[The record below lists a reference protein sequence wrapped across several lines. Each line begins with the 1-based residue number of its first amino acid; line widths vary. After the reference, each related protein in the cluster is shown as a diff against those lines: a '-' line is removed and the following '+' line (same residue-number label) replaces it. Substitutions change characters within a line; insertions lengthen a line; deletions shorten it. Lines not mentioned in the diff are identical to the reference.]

1 MKSNLDKLDDKF
13 SQMLRSWAKAEL
25 LTVEP
30 EEAQTIAGLIH
41 DFCTYIAQ
49 FPLIKP
55 EIKWEIVITGCQV
68 ATTVFTREASP
79 KYWLMSQN
87 LLGIAYCNQGRIDEA
102 IATLESALKIY
113 PPEVFFTR
121 FRDEWTMLQ
130 NRLGNAYWSRSQSQE
145 SPEEKLR
152 NLNLALAAYE
162 KALQGTPKDESPD
175 DWAGTK
181 YNICD
186 VYGKMGKTA
195 DAIICYKQAL
205 EVFPEKTYE
214 WAQTQHGLGLTYSEE
229 RNIDQAIDC
238 FRLAL
243 KIFTPTAYPEDCRN
257 IGRSLGYV
265 ALGNRRWQEAI
276 EGYGIAIEALE
287 QQINIW
293 ATTDAQRQKTQQS
306 GIDLSCGMVK
316 ACINDGQ
323 LTKAI
328 EYVERNKARN
338 LVKFLASE
346 NLEPKGVSEDIRNQ
360 CKRLRQEISKRQ
372 NLLDMRDVQNRESD
386 ESHRTQ
392 LNQFQEEIN
401 KLKEQLD
408 SFIVEKIQ
416 PHDPSFNLT
425 QQVKGILFEEIQ
437 ALLPDNQTALIEW
450 YILDDI
456 FVTFIITHQSPG
468 ITVWKSDPQDIEAF
482 KLWGNEYFQDYG
494 KSSKQAWRDHL
505 ESYLSRLAE
514 ILHLDEILTHVP
526 DTCDRII
533 LIPHQS
539 LHVLPLHALPLLH
552 EKGKCL
558 LDKFP
563 RGVHYAPSCQVLQ
576 LAQSRQ
582 RPDFT
587 HLFAIQNPTKDLDYS
602 DIEVQAIKQYF
613 HSSHILV
620 KGDAKKSAIDN
631 QQLQTAHCIHF
642 SCHGDFDFER
652 PLLSKLHLADC
663 HISPKNDPATAF
675 SKYLTVLELF
685 TFDLSQCRLVT
696 LSACETGL
704 IGFPSATDEYIGLN
718 YGFLVAGTAS
728 IVCSLWTVNDIS
740 TALLI
745 IRFYQNLKSGLTV
758 PIALNQAQ
766 TWLRDATKEE
776 LQQWVKQLSNP
787 NHRMQLRAFL
797 NHKPPNSKPFESPYH
812 WAAFC
817 AIGQ

>member
-1 MKSNLDKLDDKF
+1 MKKVFNPRQPNRNAYYEFLNEALQTIRRIKDKDIKDQRRQGEQLLESNLDKLDDKF
-13 SQMLRSWAKAEL
+13 SKMLRSWAKDEL
-25 LTVEP
+25 SNVEP
-30 EEAQTIAGLIH
+30 EEAQRIAGSIH

-49 FPLIKP
+49 FPRIKP

-68 ATTVFTREASP
+68 ATTVFTPEASLTD
-79 KYWLMSQN
+79 WLRSQN

-102 IATLESALKIY
+102 IASSIVAIATLESALKIY
-113 PPEVFFTR
+113 PPEVFSTR
-121 FRDEWTMLQ
+121 FRDKWTMLQ
-130 NRLGNAYWSRSQSQE
+130 NRLGNAYCSRSQSQE
-145 SPEEKLR
+145 SPEDERKDLD
-152 NLNLALAAYE
+152 LALAAYE

-175 DWAGTK
+175 DWARTK
-181 YNICD
+181 QNIGG
-186 VYGKMGKTA
+186 VYRKMGKTA
-195 DAIICYKQAL
+195 EAIICYKQAL
-205 EVFPEKTYE
+205 EVYTEKTYE
-214 WAQTQHGLGLTYSEE
+214 WAQTQNSLGLTYSDE

-243 KIFTPTAYPEDCRN
+243 KIFTPTAYPEDCCN
-257 IGRSLGYV
+257 TGRSLGYV
-265 ALGNRRWQEAI
+265 ALKDRRWQEAI

-306 GIDLSCGMVK
+306 GIDLYCGMVK

-338 LVKFLASE
+338 LVQLIASE
-346 NLEPKGVSEDIRNQ
+346 NLNPKGVSEDIRNQ
-360 CKRLRQEISKRQ
+360 YKRLRQEISKRQ

-386 ESHRTQ
+386 ESYRTQ
-392 LNQFQEEIN
+392 LNQFKQEIN
-401 KLKEQLD
+401 NWKEQLD
-408 SFIVEKIQ
+408 SLIAEKIQ
-416 PHDPSFNLT
+416 PHDPSFPLM

-437 ALLPDNQTALIEW
+437 ALLPDNKTALIEW

-468 ITVWKSDPQDIEAF
+468 ITVWHSSPEDRETFKS
-482 KLWGNEYFQDYG
+482 WGYKYFQDYG
-494 KSSKQAWRDHL
+494 QSSKQAWRNNL

-539 LHVLPLHALPLLH
+539 LHILPLHALSLPD

-587 HLFAIQNPTKDLDYS
+587 HLFAIQNPTKNLDYS
-602 DIEVQAIKQYF
+602 DIEVEAIKQSF

-620 KGDAKKSAIDN
+620 KDNAKKSAIDN
-631 QQLQTAHCIHF
+631 EQLQTVHCIHF
-642 SCHGDFDFER
+642 SCHCDFDFER
-652 PLLSKLHLADC
+652 PVLSKLHLADC
-663 HISPKNDPATAF
+663 QISPKNDPATAF

-704 IGFPSATDEYIGLN
+704 TDPSATDEYIGLN
-718 YGFLVAGTAS
+718 YGFLVAGTF
-728 IVCSLWTVNDIS
+728 IP
-740 TALLI
+740 
-745 IRFYQNLKSGLTV
+745 G
-758 PIALNQAQ
+758 
-766 TWLRDATKEE
+766 
-776 LQQWVKQLSNP
+776 
-787 NHRMQLRAFL
+787 
-797 NHKPPNSKPFESPYH
+797 
-812 WAAFC
+812 
-817 AIGQ
+817 

>member
-1 MKSNLDKLDDKF
+1 
-13 SQMLRSWAKAEL
+13 
-25 LTVEP
+25 
-30 EEAQTIAGLIH
+30 
-41 DFCTYIAQ
+41 
-49 FPLIKP
+49 
-55 EIKWEIVITGCQV
+55 
-68 ATTVFTREASP
+68 
-79 KYWLMSQN
+79 
-87 LLGIAYCNQGRIDEA
+87 
-102 IATLESALKIY
+102 
-113 PPEVFFTR
+113 
-121 FRDEWTMLQ
+121 
-130 NRLGNAYWSRSQSQE
+130 
-145 SPEEKLR
+145 
-152 NLNLALAAYE
+152 
-162 KALQGTPKDESPD
+162 
-175 DWAGTK
+175 
-181 YNICD
+181 
-186 VYGKMGKTA
+186 
-195 DAIICYKQAL
+195 
-205 EVFPEKTYE
+205 
-214 WAQTQHGLGLTYSEE
+214 
-229 RNIDQAIDC
+229 
-238 FRLAL
+238 
-243 KIFTPTAYPEDCRN
+243 
-257 IGRSLGYV
+257 
-265 ALGNRRWQEAI
+265 
-276 EGYGIAIEALE
+276 
-287 QQINIW
+287 
-293 ATTDAQRQKTQQS
+293 
-306 GIDLSCGMVK
+306 
-316 ACINDGQ
+316 
-323 LTKAI
+323 
-328 EYVERNKARN
+328 

-360 CKRLRQEISKRQ
+360 YKRLRQEISKRQ
-372 NLLDMRDVQNRESD
+372 NLLDMRDVQNSESD
-386 ESHRTQ
+386 ESYRTQ

-482 KLWGNEYFQDYG
+482 KLWGNEYFQDYVLG
-494 KSSKQAWRDHL
+494 YYDQSSKQVWRDHL
-505 ESYLSRLAE
+505 ESRLNRLAE

-539 LHVLPLHALPLLH
+539 LHILPLHALSLPD

-602 DIEVQAIKQYF
+602 DIEVEAIKQSF

-620 KGDAKKSAIDN
+620 KDNAKKSAIDN
-631 QQLQTAHCIHF
+631 EQLQTVHCIHF

-652 PLLSKLHLADC
+652 PVLSKLHLADC
-663 HISPKNDPATAF
+663 HISQKNDPATAF

-685 TFDLSQCRLVT
+685 TFDLSQ
-696 LSACETGL
+696 
-704 IGFPSATDEYIGLN
+704 
-718 YGFLVAGTAS
+718 
-728 IVCSLWTVNDIS
+728 
-740 TALLI
+740 
-745 IRFYQNLKSGLTV
+745 
-758 PIALNQAQ
+758 
-766 TWLRDATKEE
+766 
-776 LQQWVKQLSNP
+776 LSNP

-797 NHKPPNSKPFESPYH
+797 SKQPPNSKPFESPYY